1 MEQII
6 VNIKLFQVY
15 VKKIFFN
22 GKKYKKYVWLRIL
35 GSLINGNRVERKI
48 NEVTRN

>member
-1 MEQII
+1 MLK
-6 VNIKLFQVY
+6 NIFQWE
-15 VKKIFFN
+15 
-22 GKKYKKYVWLRIL
+22 KYKKYVWLRIL